1 MKQTIVDSHIHFW
14 DPANL
19 QYDWLAEVPAINRA
33 FLPANLLT
41 QAAAVN
47 LEKIVFVQCDCIP
60 EQSIHEVEWVS
71 SLARAE
77 HRIQGIVAFAP
88 LEQGEAVREQLQ
100 QLSIFPLVKG
110 IRRLIQSEEPGFCLQ
125 PDFVR
130 GCATTAK
137 I

>member
-19 QYDWLAEVPAINRA
+19 QYDWLAEVTAINKA
-33 FLPANLLT
+33 FLPVDLAA

-47 LEKIVFVQCDCIP
+47 LEKIVFVQCDCLP
-60 EQSIHEVEWVS
+60 EQSIQEVEWVS

-88 LEQGEAVREQLQ
+88 LEQGEAVWEQLQ
-100 QLSIFPLVKG
+100 QLSNFPLVKG

-125 PDFVR
+125 PGFCAGR
-130 GCATTAK
+130 ATTAK